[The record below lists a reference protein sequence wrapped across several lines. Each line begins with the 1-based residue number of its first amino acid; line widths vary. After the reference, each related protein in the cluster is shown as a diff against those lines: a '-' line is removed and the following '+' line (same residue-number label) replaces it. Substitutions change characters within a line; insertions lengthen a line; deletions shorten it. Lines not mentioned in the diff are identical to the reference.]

1 MAEQKFTVILIPDE
15 DGYQV
20 VVPHFPTCTTW
31 GKTPREAFDNAK
43 EAMEL
48 ILEEPTEAGMY
59 ALELPNDFH
68 VIVGDVDVE
77 VPDPV
82 THALEKTPADT
93 SA

>member
-1 MAEQKFTVILIPDE
+1 MARQKFTVILIPDE

-20 VVPHFPTCTTW
+20 VVPRFPACTTW

-48 ILEEPTEAGMY
+48 ILEEPTEADIY
-59 ALELPNDFH
+59 ALELPNDFQ

-77 VPDPV
+77 IPDPV
-82 THALEKTPADT
+82 TDALEKTPADT